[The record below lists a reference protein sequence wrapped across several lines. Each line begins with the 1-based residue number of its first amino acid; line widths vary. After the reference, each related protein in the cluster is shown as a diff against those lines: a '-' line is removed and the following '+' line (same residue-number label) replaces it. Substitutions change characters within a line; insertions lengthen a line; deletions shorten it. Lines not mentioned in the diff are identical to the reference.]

1 MQPDRNSTGRFLTF
15 EGGEGAGK
23 STNLQYVRDRLE
35 DRGIPL
41 LLSREPGGTALGEQI
56 RALLLDPAHKGMS
69 SDTELLL
76 MFAAR
81 AEHLHKVIMPAL
93 QRGTWVLCDR
103 FTDATYAYQG
113 GGRGIQ
119 TERIALLE
127 NWVQQGFQP
136 DVTILFDLPVELGMQ
151 RAGQRGAL
159 DRFEQEQLA
168 FFESVR
174 AGYLERAAR
183 EPRRFRIV
191 DASLELEDVQ
201 RQLDEVLHE
210 LLENRHGTD

>member
-183 EPRRFRIV
+183 EPRRFHIV